1 MDRLLRASPGACLA
15 LSRGLEVQDRAAKR
29 IDTPPGGFQGEALAL
44 SHFTLIVAVED
55 DLECTAQPQ
64 YAAAGLAVYAH
75 PLALLRQ

>member
-1 MDRLLRASPGACLA
+1 MSPTRVEEA
-15 LSRGLEVQDRAAKR
+15 RGFTPGPDQEA
-29 IDTPPGGFQGEALAL
+29 TPPGGFQGEALAL